1 LLSLWSIV
9 QETSLELLTHITEW
23 IQTPNPISTDSI
35 AQQPTSTSSSL
46 PTTPDQSQPKTS
58 TSNPTAIS
66 DFLSLWIFSL
76 LSRMDRNLLS
86 EDISILREL
95 IRAIIESLKLFR
107 MRQKVL
113 NSKKKRTVGLGA
125 EERIEGLKDGEKEKV
140 EDPETGAWMII
151 AIVVGVWGQMDLWK
165 DARDTLR
172 KI

>member
-1 LLSLWSIV
+1 
-9 QETSLELLTHITEW
+9 
-23 IQTPNPISTDSI
+23 
-35 AQQPTSTSSSL
+35 
-46 PTTPDQSQPKTS
+46 
-58 TSNPTAIS
+58 
-66 DFLSLWIFSL
+66 
-76 LSRMDRNLLS
+76 MDRNLLS